1 MTAARFDD
9 HIPVLLEAVKQQAG
23 VRQDE
28 VWVDCTLGF
37 GGHTE
42 QLLNDGALVIGIDQ
56 DRATL
61 SHTSNRL
68 QHFEGR
74 LTCIEGNFKDLA
86 NLLASAGHD
95 KVDGILADLG
105 VSSKQLDEAGRGFS
119 FSKVGPIDMRMSS
132 TGETAEALIE
142 RLDTKSLAQLIRKY
156 GEERYAFPIARAI
169 HRWFELSTERN
180 TVQLAQVIAE
190 ALPAKVRRT
199 RNHHPATKT
208 FQALRIE
215 VNDELGALESLLE
228 DGPKLLRAGGRLLVI
243 SFHSLED
250 RMVKKKFQRLAGHH
264 LPSRGSAVPLPVT
277 TTAVAKLRTSKP
289 ITANESEVHQ
299 NPRARSAKLRVV
311 EVLETAA

>member
-68 QHFEGR
+68 QHFDGR

-86 NLLASAGHD
+86 NLLASTGHD

-119 FSKVGPIDMRMSS
+119 FSKVGR
-132 TGETAEALIE
+132 LIC
-142 RLDTKSLAQLIRKY
+142 
-156 GEERYAFPIARAI
+156 GC
-169 HRWFELSTERN
+169 
-180 TVQLAQVIAE
+180 
-190 ALPAKVRRT
+190 
-199 RNHHPATKT
+199 
-208 FQALRIE
+208 
-215 VNDELGALESLLE
+215 
-228 DGPKLLRAGGRLLVI
+228 
-243 SFHSLED
+243 
-250 RMVKKKFQRLAGHH
+250 H
-264 LPSRGSAVPLPVT
+264 LPERR
-277 TTAVAKLRTSKP
+277 LR
-289 ITANESEVHQ
+289 
-299 NPRARSAKLRVV
+299 R
-311 EVLETAA
+311 